1 MGPFV
6 VTLPSIVS
14 SLWFPPGQRTVATG
28 LSWLLLETGNALGFI
43 LGPLVVRDPPPPAAN
58 CSTNCSSPDPEVVA
72 TIKVQVMQ
80 FMALHVVLAGLLF
93 LLVLVYYP
101 SRPGDLPSFT
111 AGEKREDFLAGMKS
125 FLTNPSAV
133 LVCVAFS
140 LSQGV
145 AEAYYPVLDL
155 NFAPI
160 GVPETTAGYI
170 GFIASVVASITCFA
184 ISFYVERIRGSYKRV
199 LVLLLVTSFCFYLW
213 QTLVVTAVLPYSD
226 LQLYVSTIA
235 GSAVNFAC
243 TPLMLELG
251 TEVAY
256 PVGEGV
262 VSGVMTFFWTLVGII
277 YLAMFFFKNIGYVWM
292 NWTMVAALV
301 ASVPFVLGIR
311 EKFNRSDVD
320 NNNDASLK
328 QENQE

>member
-58 CSTNCSSPDPEVVA
+58 CTANCSSPDPEVVA
-72 TIKVQVMQ
+72 TIKVQVLQ
-80 FMALHVVLAGLLF
+80 FMLLHVVLAGLLF

-111 AGEKREDFLAGMKS
+111 AGEKREDFLAGMRS

-170 GFIASVVASITCFA
+170 GFIASVVASLTCFA
-184 ISFYVERIRGSYKRV
+184 FSFSISFFKLRISC
-199 LVLLLVTSFCFYLW
+199 LFLLSSLSFFSISLSSFWRSSLEDFCLRPVSLSFSLW
-213 QTLVVTAVLPYSD
+213 
-226 LQLYVSTIA
+226 
-235 GSAVNFAC
+235 
-243 TPLMLELG
+243 
-251 TEVAY
+251 
-256 PVGEGV
+256 
-262 VSGVMTFFWTLVGII
+262 
-277 YLAMFFFKNIGYVWM
+277 
-292 NWTMVAALV
+292 
-301 ASVPFVLGIR
+301 SV
-311 EKFNRSDVD
+311 
-320 NNNDASLK
+320 
-328 QENQE
+328 